1 VGVSPAR
8 AAVILAAG
16 DYGGATMFVMAA
28 VRRECDR
35 ARMEKHRRA
44 EVPHPPFKWAAWMIA
59 GAAAVSGLTWSDAPT
74 ILVKVLIVAGLS
86 AAVIAGVYLWFR
98 RSRK

>member
-1 VGVSPAR
+1 
-8 AAVILAAG
+8 
-16 DYGGATMFVMAA
+16 MAA

-35 ARMEKHRRA
+35 ERMEKHRRA

-59 GAAAVSGLTWSDAPT
+59 GAAGAAAVSGLTWSDAPA

-86 AAVIAGVYLWFR
+86 AVVIAGVYLWFR